1 LLVVDLVTQDDP
13 FVDSPAPGACGDILH
28 DLPLGTVIVLMN
40 QVLEELD
47 IDLHFVPDSTTMY
60 TTLVRIEPAHSPAA
74 NMTVAQKSFR
84 FTRPLP

>member
-1 LLVVDLVTQDDP
+1 
-13 FVDSPAPGACGDILH
+13 
-28 DLPLGTVIVLMN
+28 
-40 QVLEELD
+40 LEELD